1 MIFGETRQ
9 MGGCERM
16 LEVQSWLLSIHSP
29 VNAFEGGKASFVFLR
44 KKKSFVV
51 PKRIFWFFFANA
63 AFLLI
68 FLDVS

>member
-29 VNAFEGGKASFVFLR
+29 VNAFEGGKASFVCCAKENFL
-44 KKKSFVV
+44 V
-51 PKRIFWFFFANA
+51 
-63 AFLLI
+63 LLC
-68 FLDVS
+68 